1 MVSGRAVVVG
11 YDGSPA
17 SAAAA
22 RWAATEAALQGLPLR
37 VVHVPAWPVLRAPTA
52 AAVMTRLEH
61 VHRAAERLLDQECQ
75 AIRADHP
82 GLRIDV
88 AVVVGEPMP
97 PHSCSV
103 LAASANSA
111 TWRPAR

>member
-37 VVHVPAWPVLRAPTA
+37 VVHVPARLARSSGSHSSGGDDA
-52 AAVMTRLEH
+52 A
-61 VHRAAERLLDQECQ
+61 
-75 AIRADHP
+75 
-82 GLRIDV
+82 G
-88 AVVVGEPMP
+88 
-97 PHSCSV
+97 
-103 LAASANSA
+103 
-111 TWRPAR
+111 ARTPCG